1 MSTPNSPLNRRTLL
15 KGMGVSMALPWL
27 DAMGGTG
34 LRSAS
39 TLGASAV
46 APAAPTRLAF
56 IFMPNGV
63 NYEAWKPIVGG
74 AEGAKAAAATTAS
87 TTAFELSPT
96 LSALAPVRNHVNIIT
111 GLTLQKARANGD
123 GPGDHARS
131 SASFLTGQQARKTA
145 GNNIRNGIS
154 IDQLAA
160 SKIGDRTRLPSIE
173 LGCEHGPSAGGCDSG
188 YSCAYS
194 SNISWR
200 DETTPMPK
208 VIDPAAAFERL
219 FGDATQAAAAKE
231 RMSRRQSILDFVMAD
246 SKSLAT
252 KLGASDQRKLDQFQ
266 TAVREIEQR
275 IQRAQKETTPRKLP
289 SAAAPEGIPEKL
301 SAYMDLMYDMLLLAF
316 QTDTTRIGTLMLAV
330 DGSNRAFPEI
340 GIKEGHHHLSHHEN
354 NKEMVEKIRK
364 IDRFHV
370 ERYARFIQK
379 LSETKDGDSGQTLL
393 DNSLILL
400 GGGISDGN
408 HHNHENLPI
417 VLAGRGGRGER
428 SNPAQN
434 RPIQTGRLIKTPK
447 ETPLCNL
454 YLSMLDRAGCTQ
466 ESFSDST
473 GVLAL

>member
-1 MSTPNSPLNRRTLL
+1 MPTPISRRTILHGL
-15 KGMGVSMALPWL
+15 GVSMALPWL
-27 DAMGGTG
+27 EGM
-34 LRSAS
+34 
-39 TLGASAV
+39 
-46 APAAPTRLAF
+46 APASSRALAAPLSTAAAAAPPTRIAF
-56 IFMPNGV
+56 VFMPNGV
-63 NYEAWKPIVGG
+63 NYEAWDPIVKG
-74 AEGAKAAAATTAS
+74 ADFA
-87 TTAFELSPT
+87 LSPT
-96 LSALAPVRNHVNIIT
+96 LEPLAGVRSHVNIIT
-111 GLTLQKARANGD
+111 GLTLKKARANGD

-131 SASFLTGQQARKTA
+131 SASFLTGSQARKTA
-145 GNNIRNGIS
+145 GNDIKNGVS
-154 IDQLAA
+154 VDQLAA

-173 LGCEHGPSAGGCDSG
+173 LGCEHGPSAGNCDSG

-200 DETTPMPK
+200 DETTPMAK

-231 RMSRRQSILDFVMAD
+231 RMSRRQSILDFVLD
-246 SKSLAT
+246 DTRTLAQ
-252 KLGASDQRKLDQFQ
+252 KLGAADQRKLDQFQ

-289 SAAAPEGIPEKL
+289 TTPAPTGIPDKTSEHI
-301 SAYMDLMYDMLLLAF
+301 DLMYDMLLLAF

-340 GIKEGHHHLSHHEN
+340 GIKEGHHHLSHHQN
-354 NKEMVEKIRK
+354 NKEMIEKIRK

-379 LSETKDGDSGQTLL
+379 LSTTREGDGTLL

-408 HHNHENLPI
+408 AHNHENLPI
-417 VLAGRGGRGER
+417 LLAGKGGRAPG
-428 SNPAQN
+428 AA
-434 RPIQTGRLIKTPK
+434 PIATGRLIKNPK

-454 YLSMLDRAGCTQ
+454 YLTMLQRAGAPQ
-466 ESFSDST
+466 PSFADST
-473 GVLAL
+473 APLAL